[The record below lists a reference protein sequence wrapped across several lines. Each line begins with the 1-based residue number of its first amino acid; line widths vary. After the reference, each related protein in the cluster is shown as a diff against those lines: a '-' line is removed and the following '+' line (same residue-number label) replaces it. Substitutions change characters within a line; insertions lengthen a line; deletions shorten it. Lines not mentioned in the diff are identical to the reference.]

1 MLNEQKLL
9 AASGRS
15 GAEQQLM
22 ALRSENSTLNK
33 QLEGVHDLLEGNKT
47 KYQTA
52 LSEWQSTKERL
63 QGELNA
69 AVSSSSSSSSTA
81 ENRAIEEENMRLR
94 AWLRESEGRDAPH
107 KV

>member
-1 MLNEQKLL
+1 M
-9 AASGRS
+9 
-15 GAEQQLM
+15 M
-22 ALRSENSTLNK
+22 LRSENSTLNK
-33 QLEGVHDLLEGNKT
+33 QLEGVHDQLESNRT

-52 LSEWQSTKERL
+52 LSEWQSIKERL

-69 AVSSSSSSSSTA
+69 AVSSSSSSSTA
-81 ENRAIEEENMRLR
+81 ENKALEEENMRLR

>member
-1 MLNEQKLL
+1 M
-9 AASGRS
+9 
-15 GAEQQLM
+15 M
-22 ALRSENSTLNK
+22 LRSENSTLNK
-33 QLEGVHDLLEGNKT
+33 QLEGVHDLLESNRT

-69 AVSSSSSSSSTA
+69 AVSSSSSSSTA

>member
-1 MLNEQKLL
+1 LNEQKLL

-69 AVSSSSSSSSTA
+69 AVSSSLASSTA